1 VSAFVKIILS
11 MVGVAAAVLL
21 VVLLRFHTL
30 PRAWL
35 ADFMSPFMPAAESA
49 HTGTPETE
57 ESLFQ
62 MSKVELIERIRELED
77 ERAKE
82 SVQLEQLTQ
91 LEKENGELR
100 ALNYLPI
107 RARHQVVLAG
117 VVGRDPANG
126 GRRLRIGVGSES
138 KIAVGQPVLAR
149 GVLLGRIGEVSRHS
163 AVVITLL
170 DPNCRVSVKVAGTNM
185 YGIMRGAPEQW
196 LSEPTCELS
205 YLPRDREFA
214 ARTEIETSSL
224 GAQVPPGIGIGD
236 IVPGSDDSVGRTHNN
251 LYTIVDVRPYFAAID
266 FHMVMV
272 LVPE

>member
-1 VSAFVKIILS
+1 VSVFVKITLIIL
-11 MVGVAAAVLL
+11 GVAAAVLT
-21 VVLLRFHTL
+21 VIVLRFHPL
-30 PRAWL
+30 PRTWV
-35 ADFMSPFMPAAESA
+35 ADFMHPFMPPAESA
-49 HTGTPETE
+49 EPEVQETE

-62 MSKVELIERIRELED
+62 MSKVDLIERIRELED
-77 ERAKE
+77 QRATE
-82 SVQLEQLTQ
+82 SVQLEQLAE

-100 ALNYLPI
+100 ALNYLPL
-107 RARHQVVLAG
+107 RARHHVVLAG

-126 GRRLRIGVGSES
+126 GRRLRIGVGSDS

-170 DPNCRVSVKVAGTNM
+170 DPNCRVSVRVAGTNM
-185 YGIMRGAPEQW
+185 YGILRGAPEQW
-196 LSEPTCELS
+196 LSAPTCELS

-214 ARTEIETSSL
+214 ARTEIETSNL
-224 GAQVPPGIGIGD
+224 GAQIPPGIGIGD
-236 IVPGSDDSVGRTHNN
+236 IVPGANNSVGRTHHN